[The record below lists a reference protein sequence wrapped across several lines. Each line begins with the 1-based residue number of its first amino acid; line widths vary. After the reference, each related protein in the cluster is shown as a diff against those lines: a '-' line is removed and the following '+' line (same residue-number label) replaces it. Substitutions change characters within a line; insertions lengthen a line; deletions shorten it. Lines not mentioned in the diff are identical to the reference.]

1 MKFFKRKEPS
11 SQDERKMSPWKKWVA
26 RIGVVAMAIAAT
38 LIPTTQ
44 SVFAEQITKKYVYYY
59 ANVPDSGISGKF
71 EEPMF
76 FWNGK
81 PTYCIQ
87 VAQHMP
93 GPTGSGTGG
102 SVTTGDVF
110 SKTSIDAYSGMSSA
124 DKKAI
129 NAISYYG
136 YGYTGR
142 DSYDYYFAAQS
153 LIWERLGSASSW
165 YDHEAGV
172 NAAKAAIMADVNNYM
187 NYTSELP
194 NFRVTDKFGNVL
206 SEGSSVNFD
215 KAVVGATYTIT
226 ETKGILNKFTLSG
239 NDFGNRASVKGNK
252 ITVTMDE
259 SDYLVN
265 RTIGFKKSVRADID
279 RGESCIIYSSSY
291 QSQFVVGNLNG
302 AGMYNS
308 VTLKGFGVPVE
319 FTKKNEAGQA
329 LANAVMSLYKINSDN
344 SRSLVETYTTTASS
358 KHFDLAPGKY
368 EMIENTPPKGYYK
381 SKPVTFTVEKKP
393 YETQSFEM
401 VDEPLKLKI
410 AKVGANTGN
419 TVKGAHLRLV
429 DQITGKDL
437 ATWVTDG
444 RDYIVDPS
452 LLDADSKYFIY
463 EDAVSD
469 GYFLLEDRVT
479 IQIPEYKPADSELV
493 EDYKIYKIEDEEID
507 YRVTKVDAET
517 GKMISG
523 AKMEVRDTNNN
534 LIDSWTT
541 DGTIHTIPK
550 DNLAAGRTYVIHEVE
565 PPKGYYAIPSDV
577 TFTVDPKFK
586 GTYTARIEDYSIKS
600 SILKVGESGAPV
612 AGATLSI
619 KDSTGTEV
627 DRFTSE
633 LAPHSLEGLVNG
645 AEYTAEEIEAPAG
658 YYRTSTPMKFT
669 VKATNVTDQSTPS
682 YVTFENIPIEYYVQK
697 VDQKKKTLLAGAKL
711 QIIDDET
718 GNQVGEDIVSKSDG
732 AVAIPNTW
740 LKAGKSYTVHEKE
753 AVDGYY
759 YAAEDKH
766 FTVPATLEEAKRIDK
781 TEFTITVEDPKI
793 ELNIAKVD
801 KETGAYVGGAHLAL
815 YENLDDVDN
824 NIDPVARWTSSA
836 EEPYKVSDD
845 VLLKSGHTYY
855 IREEGDVDGYF
866 LNESAVPIEIPSNYN
881 NGKALTVTFE
891 NTPIKW
897 HIKKVDTERNL
908 LTTSKDGT
916 FFTLEVYDTQETV
929 DDASDDGTPIAT
941 LLTNDATYAAN
952 GYFDMEE
959 YIKKGLVRGGHHYR
973 IHETSAG
980 NGYRLAPDQIVQ
992 ISTTGETETLV
1003 SVVED
1008 ERIQVGIQ
1016 KVDDKNNLLSTYTL
1030 LGGKKVGFELTIY
1043 DEETGDVIATVNTSS
1058 EEYQQN
1064 GFIDVSEYL
1073 SASKTYVVK
1082 ETAQPRG
1089 FYKAKDFTFTVDS
1102 LEYKEVDVNGEKK
1115 KIGMISM
1122 IDPQMH
1128 VQFRKENK
1136 VGDVIYGVDGQGFI
1150 FQIIDTNTDEVVG
1163 TIDTLND
1170 PHNEAGYI
1178 EIGQYLQEGT
1188 TYRIHENQAPQGYK
1202 CSEKDAFVTTP
1213 GYYVES
1219 EGHVQNVVIQF
1230 D

>member
-1 MKFFKRKEPS
+1 MKFFKRKEPF

-93 GPTGSGTGG
+93 GPMGSGTGG

-194 NFRVTDKFGNVL
+194 NFRLTDKFGNVL

-291 QSQFVVGNLNG
+291 QSQFVVGNLSG

-329 LANAVMSLYKINSDN
+329 LANAVMSLYKVNSDN
-344 SRSLVETYTTTASS
+344 SRSLIETYTTTTSS
-358 KHFDLAPGKY
+358 KHFDLGPGKY

-393 YETQSFEM
+393 YETQFFEM
-401 VDEPLKLKI
+401 TDEPIKFKISKLGKQTLKP
-410 AKVGANTGN
+410 VE
-419 TVKGAHLRLV
+419 GAHLRLTEQKTNKTI
-429 DQITGKDL
+429 DSWI
-437 ATWVTDG
+437 TDG
-444 RDYIVDPS
+444 SDHTIDPS
-452 LLDADSKYFIY
+452 VLEAGQMYYLC
-463 EDAVSD
+463 EDAVSA
-469 GYFLLEDRVT
+469 GYFLLEDPVLL
-479 IQIPEYKPADSELV
+479 QIPEYKPGDDELV
-493 EDYKIYKIEDEEID
+493 DDYKIAKIEDDEVD
-507 YRVTKVDAET
+507 YRAVKVDAET
-517 GKMISG
+517 GKPLSG
-523 AKMEVRDTNNN
+523 AVLQIFDTNKN
-534 LIDSWTT
+534 LIDEWTT
-541 DGTIHTIPK
+541 DGTDHMIPK
-550 DNLAAGRTYVIHEVE
+550 EKLEVGKTYILHEKE
-565 PPKGYYAIPSDV
+565 APKGYYVMPSDK
-577 TFTVDPKFK
+577 TFSINPQVRD
-586 GTYTARIEDYSIKS
+586 TYKITCEDFSIKN
-600 SILKVGESGAPV
+600 SILKVDDSGNPV
-612 AGATLSI
+612 AGATIVI
-619 KDSTGTEV
+619 KDSSGNEI
-627 DRFTSE
+627 DRFVSSLT
-633 LAPHSLEGLVNG
+633 PHSLEGLENG

-658 YYRTSTPMKFT
+658 YYRTATPMKFT
-669 VKATNVTDQSTPS
+669 VKATNATDQSIQKYLS
-682 YVTFENIPIEYYVQK
+682 FENPSIEYKVQK
-697 VDQKKKTLLAGAKL
+697 VDQKKKILLAGAKL

-718 GNQVGEDIVSKSDG
+718 GTQVGEDIISKSDEP
-732 AVAIPNTW
+732 VTIPNTW

-766 FTVPATLEEAKRIDK
+766 FTVPETAEEAKK
-781 TEFTITVEDPKI
+781 VEKSEFTITIEDPKI

-866 LNESAVPIEIPSNYN
+866 LNESAVPIAIPSNYN
-881 NGKALTVTFE
+881 NGKPLTVTFE

-897 HIKKVDTERNL
+897 NIKKVDTEGNL

-952 GYFDMEE
+952 GCFDMEE

-1043 DEETGDVIATVNTSS
+1043 DEETGGVIATVNTSS
-1058 EEYQQN
+1058 DEYQQN